1 MTLSDEYVIPVLTA
15 IATTVSGAFAWFIN
29 QNKQRVDTIEV
40 DITHTRGQIAL
51 LEIAV
56 HESKI
61 RRQSDVDIMSNLT
74 KNMETLSEK
83 ITELRIEIQ
92 NKQSRL

>member
-1 MTLSDEYVIPVLTA
+1 MNIPNEYIIPTLSMVATA
-15 IATTVSGAFAWFIN
+15 IGGAFAWFIN
-29 QNKQRVDTIEV
+29 QNKQRVDVIEK
-40 DITHTRGQIAL
+40 DIEHIREELNL

-74 KNMETLSEK
+74 KNMEALSEK
-83 ITELRIEIQ
+83 ITELRVEIQ
-92 NKQSRL
+92 NKQTRL

>member
-1 MTLSDEYVIPVLTA
+1 MTLPDEYVIPIFSMTA
-15 IATTVSGAFAWFIN
+15 TAVSGAFAWFIN
-29 QNKQRVDTIEV
+29 QNRQRVDDIEK
-40 DITHTRGQIAL
+40 DIEHIREELNL

-61 RRQSDVDIMSNLT
+61 RRQSDVDIMFNLT
-74 KNMETLSEK
+74 KNMEALSEK

-92 NKQSRL
+92 NKQTRL